1 VKEFQEGKAVFKAD
15 LSGKDKGPG
24 KARGVFYNPAMRLSR
39 DLHVAF
45 AKQFDFSGIMLD
57 GLAASGI
64 RGIRLNLEA
73 GVNVEF
79 CDKSRIATEAIA
91 DNLKMNGIESKIY
104 NKRVEDLLQ
113 DKKYDW
119 IDIDPFGTPAP
130 YLEAALKGL
139 DDGGV
144 LGVAAT
150 DTAVLCGAKPSVCK
164 RRYGAVT
171 MRKVAAKEV
180 GVRILLSR
188 IHKIASE
195 IDKGIE
201 PLLCYS
207 EGHHLRVFVRLGEK
221 KDISLKWITK
231 NMRIVDREEKD
242 AGGPLWVSKIIK
254 ADLVPVIERDP
265 NLKRSGEFKNQ
276 TLWRLLET
284 LREEADGPPGLHD
297 INDIAKSAGI
307 GQTPQRIKIVESI
320 RRLGFFASSSVFSPL
335 GIKTDASEDIR
346 NQAVKLAQSL

>member
-1 VKEFQEGKAVFKAD
+1 MKEFQEGKAIFKAN

-24 KARGVFYNPAMRLSR
+24 KVKGVFYNPAMRLSR

-79 CDKSRIATEAIA
+79 CDSSRMATETIA
-91 DNLKMNGIESKIY
+91 GNLEMNGIKSKIY
-104 NKRVEDLLQ
+104 NERVEDLLQ
-113 DKKYDW
+113 DRKYDW
-119 IDIDPFGTPAP
+119 IDVDPFGTPAP
-130 YLEAALKGL
+130 YLKAALKGL
-139 DDGGV
+139 NDGGI

-150 DTAVLCGAKPSVCK
+150 DTAVLCGAKPSICK
-164 RRYGAVT
+164 KRYGSVS
-171 MRKVAAKEV
+171 MRRVAAKEV

-188 IHKIASE
+188 IHNIASE
-195 IDKGIE
+195 IGKGIE

-207 EGHHLRVFVRLGEK
+207 EGHHLRVFVRLGERM
-221 KDISLKWITK
+221 DVTLKWISK
-231 NMRIVDREEKD
+231 DMRIVDREEKD
-242 AGGPLWVSKIIK
+242 AGGPLWVRKIIK
-254 ADLVPVIERDP
+254 AELIPESQDGVL
-265 NLKRSGEFKNQ
+265 G
-276 TLWRLLET
+276 RLLET
-284 LREEADGPPGLHD
+284 LREEANGPPGLHD
-297 INDIAKSAGI
+297 INNIAKAAGI

-320 RRLGFFASSSVFSPL
+320 RKLGSFASSSVFSSL
-335 GIKTDASEDIR
+335 GIKTDAPEDIR

>member
-1 VKEFQEGKAVFKAD
+1 MKEFQEGKAIFKAN

-24 KARGVFYNPAMRLSR
+24 KAKGVFYNPAMRLSR

-79 CDKSRIATEAIA
+79 CDSSRMATETIA
-91 DNLKMNGIESKIY
+91 WNLEMNGIKSKIY
-104 NKRVEDLLQ
+104 NERVEDLLQ
-113 DKKYDW
+113 DRKYDW

-139 DDGGV
+139 NDGGI

-150 DTAVLCGAKPSVCK
+150 DTAVLCGAKPSICK
-164 RRYGAVT
+164 KRYGSVS
-171 MRKVAAKEV
+171 MRRVAAKEM

-188 IHKIASE
+188 IHNIASGM
-195 IDKGIE
+195 DKGIE

-207 EGHHLRVFVRLGEK
+207 EGHHLRVFVRLGER
-221 KDISLKWITK
+221 KDVTLKWITK
-231 NMRIVDREEKD
+231 DMRIVDREEKD
-242 AGGPLWVSKIIK
+242 AGGPLWVRKIIK
-254 ADLVPVIERDP
+254 AELIPESQDGVLG
-265 NLKRSGEFKNQ
+265 K
-276 TLWRLLET
+276 LLET
-284 LREEADGPPGLHD
+284 LREEANGPPGLHD
-297 INDIAKSAGI
+297 INNIAKAAGI

-320 RRLGFFASSSVFSPL
+320 RKLGSFASSSVFSPL
-335 GIKTDASEDIR
+335 GIKTDATEDIR

>member
-1 VKEFQEGKAVFKAD
+1 MKEFREGKAIFKAN

-24 KARGVFYNPAMRLSR
+24 KAKGVFYNPAMRLSR
-39 DLHVAF
+39 DLHVIF

-79 CDKSRIATEAIA
+79 CDSSRMATETIA
-91 DNLKMNGIESKIY
+91 GNLEMNGIKSKIY
-104 NKRVEDLLQ
+104 NERVEDLLQ
-113 DKKYDW
+113 DRKYDW

-139 DDGGV
+139 RNGGI

-150 DTAVLCGAKPSVCK
+150 DTAVLCGAKPSICK
-164 RRYGAVT
+164 KRYGAVS
-171 MRKVAAKEV
+171 MRRVAAKEV

-188 IHKIASE
+188 IHNIASE
-195 IDKGIE
+195 MGKGIE

-207 EGHHLRVFVRLGEK
+207 EGHHLRVFVRLGER
-221 KDISLKWITK
+221 KDIALKWITK
-231 NMRIVDREEKD
+231 DMRIVDREEKD
-242 AGGPLWVSKIIK
+242 AGGPLWVRKIIK
-254 ADLVPVIERDP
+254 AELIPESQDGVL
-265 NLKRSGEFKNQ
+265 G
-276 TLWRLLET
+276 RLLET
-284 LREEADGPPGLHD
+284 LREEANGPPGLHD
-297 INDIAKSAGI
+297 INNIAKAAGI

-320 RRLGFFASSSVFSPL
+320 RKLGSFASSSVFSSL
-335 GIKTDASEDIR
+335 GIKTDAPEDIR

>member
-1 VKEFQEGKAVFKAD
+1 MKEFQEGKAIFKAN

-24 KARGVFYNPAMRLSR
+24 KAKGVFYNPAMRLSR

-79 CDKSRIATEAIA
+79 CDSSQMATETIA
-91 DNLKMNGIESKIY
+91 GNLEMNGIKSKIY
-104 NKRVEDLLQ
+104 NERVEDLLQ
-113 DKKYDW
+113 DRKYDW

-130 YLEAALKGL
+130 YLEAALEGL
-139 DDGGV
+139 SDGGI

-150 DTAVLCGAKPSVCK
+150 DTAVLCGAKPSICK
-164 RRYGAVT
+164 KRYGAVS
-171 MRKVAAKEV
+171 MRRVAAKEV

-188 IHKIASE
+188 IHNIASE
-195 IDKGIE
+195 MGKGIE

-207 EGHHLRVFVRLGEK
+207 EGHHLRVFVRLGER
-221 KDISLKWITK
+221 KDIALKWITK
-231 NMRIVDREEKD
+231 DMRIVDREEKD
-242 AGGPLWVSKIIK
+242 AGGPLWVRKIIK
-254 ADLVPVIERDP
+254 AELIPESQDGVL
-265 NLKRSGEFKNQ
+265 G
-276 TLWRLLET
+276 RLLET
-284 LREEADGPPGLHD
+284 LREEANGPPGLHD
-297 INDIAKSAGI
+297 INDIAKAAGI
-307 GQTPQRIKIVESI
+307 GQTPQRNKIVESI
-320 RRLGFFASSSVFSPL
+320 RKLGSFASSSVFSPL
-335 GIKTDASEDIR
+335 GIKTDAPEDIR

>member
-1 VKEFQEGKAVFKAD
+1 VKEFQEGKAIFKAN

-24 KARGVFYNPAMRLSR
+24 KAKGVFYNPAMRLSR

-73 GVNVEF
+73 GVNIEF
-79 CDKSRIATEAIA
+79 CDSSRMATETIA
-91 DNLKMNGIESKIY
+91 WNLEMNGIKSKIY
-104 NKRVEDLLQ
+104 NERVEDLLQ
-113 DKKYDW
+113 DRKYDW

-139 DDGGV
+139 NDGGI

-150 DTAVLCGAKPSVCK
+150 DTAVLCGAKPSICK
-164 RRYGAVT
+164 KRYGSVS
-171 MRKVAAKEV
+171 MRRVAAKEM

-188 IHKIASE
+188 IHNIASGM
-195 IDKGIE
+195 DKGIE

-207 EGHHLRVFVRLGEK
+207 EGHHLRVFVRLGER
-221 KDISLKWITK
+221 KDVTLKWITK
-231 NMRIVDREEKD
+231 DMRIVDREEKD
-242 AGGPLWVSKIIK
+242 AGGPLWVRKIIK
-254 ADLVPVIERDP
+254 AELIPESQDGVL
-265 NLKRSGEFKNQ
+265 G
-276 TLWRLLET
+276 RLLET
-284 LREEADGPPGLHD
+284 LREEANGPPGLHD
-297 INDIAKSAGI
+297 INNIAKAAGI

-320 RRLGFFASSSVFSPL
+320 RKLGSFASSSVFSPL
-335 GIKTDASEDIR
+335 GIKTDATEDIR

>member
-1 VKEFQEGKAVFKAD
+1 MKEFREGKAIFKAN

-24 KARGVFYNPAMRLSR
+24 KAKGVFYNPAMRLSR

-73 GVNVEF
+73 GVNAEF
-79 CDKSRIATEAIA
+79 CDSSRIATETIA
-91 DNLKMNGIESKIY
+91 GNLEMNGIKSKIY
-104 NKRVEDLLQ
+104 NERVEDLLQ
-113 DKKYDW
+113 DRKYDW

-139 DDGGV
+139 NDGGI

-150 DTAVLCGAKPSVCK
+150 DTAVLCGAKPSICK
-164 RRYGAVT
+164 KRYGSVS
-171 MRKVAAKEV
+171 MRRVAAKEM

-188 IHKIASE
+188 IHNIASGM
-195 IDKGIE
+195 DKGIE

-207 EGHHLRVFVRLGEK
+207 EGHHLRVFVRLGER
-221 KDISLKWITK
+221 KDVTLKWITK
-231 NMRIVDREEKD
+231 DMRIVDREEKD
-242 AGGPLWVSKIIK
+242 AGGPLWVRKIIK
-254 ADLVPVIERDP
+254 AELIPESQDGVL
-265 NLKRSGEFKNQ
+265 G
-276 TLWRLLET
+276 RLLET
-284 LREEADGPPGLHD
+284 LREEANGPPGLHD
-297 INDIAKSAGI
+297 INNIAKAAGI

-320 RRLGFFASSSVFSPL
+320 RKLGSFASSSVFSPL
-335 GIKTDASEDIR
+335 GIKTDAPEDIR

>member
-1 VKEFQEGKAVFKAD
+1 VKEFQEGKAIFKAN

-24 KARGVFYNPAMRLSR
+24 KAKGVFYNPAMRLSR

-79 CDKSRIATEAIA
+79 CDSSKMATETIA
-91 DNLKMNGIESKIY
+91 ENLKMNRIKGKIH
-104 NKRVEDLLQ
+104 NEHVEDLLQ
-113 DKKYDW
+113 NRKYDW

-139 DDGGV
+139 NEEGI

-150 DTAVLCGAKPSVCK
+150 DTAVLCGAKPSICK
-164 RRYGAVT
+164 KRYGAVS
-171 MRKVAAKEV
+171 MRRVAAKEV
-180 GVRILLSR
+180 GVRILLSK
-188 IHKIASE
+188 IHIIASGMG
-195 IDKGIE
+195 KGIE

-207 EGHHLRVFVRLGEK
+207 EGHHLRVFVRLGK
-221 KDISLKWITK
+221 RNNVALKWITED
-231 NMRIVDREEKD
+231 MRIVDREEKD
-242 AGGPLWVSKIIK
+242 AGGPLWVKKIIK
-254 ADLVPVIERDP
+254 AELVPESQEGI
-265 NLKRSGEFKNQ
+265 LG
-276 TLWRLLET
+276 RLLET
-284 LREEADGPPGLHD
+284 LREEANGPPGLHD
-297 INDIAKSAGI
+297 INDIAKTAGI

-320 RRLGFFASSSVFSPL
+320 RKLGSFASSSVFSPL
-335 GIKTDASEDIR
+335 GIKTDAPEDIR

>member
-1 VKEFQEGKAVFKAD
+1 MKEFQEGKAIFKAN

-24 KARGVFYNPAMRLSR
+24 KAKGVFYNPAMRLSR

-45 AKQFDFSGIMLD
+45 AKQFNFSGIMLD

-73 GVNVEF
+73 GVNIEF
-79 CDKSRIATEAIA
+79 CDSSRMATETIA
-91 DNLKMNGIESKIY
+91 WNLEMNGIKSKIY
-104 NKRVEDLLQ
+104 NERVEDLLQ
-113 DKKYDW
+113 DRKYDW

-139 DDGGV
+139 NDGGI

-150 DTAVLCGAKPSVCK
+150 DTAVLCGAKPSICK
-164 RRYGAVT
+164 KRYGSVS
-171 MRKVAAKEV
+171 MRKVAAKEM

-188 IHKIASE
+188 IHNIASGM
-195 IDKGIE
+195 DKGIE

-207 EGHHLRVFVRLGEK
+207 EGHHLRVFVRLGER
-221 KDISLKWITK
+221 KDVTLKWITK
-231 NMRIVDREEKD
+231 DMRIVDREEKD
-242 AGGPLWVSKIIK
+242 AGGPLWVRKIIK
-254 ADLVPVIERDP
+254 AELIPESQDGVL
-265 NLKRSGEFKNQ
+265 G
-276 TLWRLLET
+276 RLLET
-284 LREEADGPPGLHD
+284 LREEANGPPGLHD
-297 INDIAKSAGI
+297 INNIAKAAGI

-320 RRLGFFASSSVFSPL
+320 RKLGSFASSSVFSPL
-335 GIKTDASEDIR
+335 GIKTDATEDIR

>member
-1 VKEFQEGKAVFKAD
+1 MKEFREGKAIFKAN

-24 KARGVFYNPAMRLSR
+24 KAKGVFYNPAMRLSR

-79 CDKSRIATEAIA
+79 CDSSKMATETIA
-91 DNLKMNGIESKIY
+91 ENLKMNRIKGKIH
-104 NKRVEDLLQ
+104 NEHVEDLLQ
-113 DKKYDW
+113 NRKYDW

-139 DDGGV
+139 NEEGI

-150 DTAVLCGAKPSVCK
+150 DTAVLCGAKPSICK
-164 RRYGAVT
+164 KRYGAVS
-171 MRKVAAKEV
+171 MRRVAAKEV

-188 IHKIASE
+188 IHNIASVMG
-195 IDKGIE
+195 KGIE

-207 EGHHLRVFVRLGEK
+207 EGHHLRVFVRLGK
-221 KDISLKWITK
+221 RNDVTLKWITK
-231 NMRIVDREEKD
+231 DMRIVDREEKD
-242 AGGPLWVSKIIK
+242 AGGPLWVKKIIK
-254 ADLVPVIERDP
+254 AELIPESQNGI
-265 NLKRSGEFKNQ
+265 LG
-276 TLWRLLET
+276 RLLET
-284 LREEADGPPGLHD
+284 LREEANGPPGLHD
-297 INDIAKSAGI
+297 INEIAKTAGI
-307 GQTPQRIKIVESI
+307 GQTPQRTKIVESI
-320 RRLGFFASSSVFSPL
+320 RKLGSFASSSVFSPL
-335 GIKTDASEDIR
+335 GIKTDAPEDIR

>member
-1 VKEFQEGKAVFKAD
+1 MKEFQEGKAIFKAN

-24 KARGVFYNPAMRLSR
+24 KAKGVFYNPAMRLSR

-73 GVNVEF
+73 GVNIEF
-79 CDKSRIATEAIA
+79 CDSSRMATETIA
-91 DNLKMNGIESKIY
+91 WNLEMNGIKSKIY
-104 NKRVEDLLQ
+104 NERVEDLLQ
-113 DKKYDW
+113 DRKYDW

-139 DDGGV
+139 NDGGI

-150 DTAVLCGAKPSVCK
+150 DTAVLCGAKPSICK
-164 RRYGAVT
+164 KRYGSVS
-171 MRKVAAKEV
+171 MRRVAAKEM

-188 IHKIASE
+188 IHNIASGM
-195 IDKGIE
+195 DKGIE

-207 EGHHLRVFVRLGEK
+207 EGHHLRVFVRLGER
-221 KDISLKWITK
+221 KDVILKWITK
-231 NMRIVDREEKD
+231 DMRIVDREEKD
-242 AGGPLWVSKIIK
+242 AGGPLWVRKIIK
-254 ADLVPVIERDP
+254 AELIPESQDGVL
-265 NLKRSGEFKNQ
+265 G
-276 TLWRLLET
+276 RLLET
-284 LREEADGPPGLHD
+284 LREEANGPPGLHD
-297 INDIAKSAGI
+297 INNIAKAAGI

-320 RRLGFFASSSVFSPL
+320 RKLGSFASSSVFSPL
-335 GIKTDASEDIR
+335 GIKTDAPEDIR

>member
-1 VKEFQEGKAVFKAD
+1 MKEFQEGKAIFKAN

-45 AKQFDFSGIMLD
+45 AKQFNFSGIMLD

-79 CDKSRIATEAIA
+79 CDSSRMATETIA
-91 DNLKMNGIESKIY
+91 GNLEMNGIKSKIY
-104 NKRVEDLLQ
+104 NERVEDLLQ
-113 DKKYDW
+113 DRKYDW
-119 IDIDPFGTPAP
+119 IDVDPFGTPAP

-139 DDGGV
+139 NDGGI

-150 DTAVLCGAKPSVCK
+150 DTAVLCGAKPSICMK
-164 RRYGAVT
+164 RYGAVS
-171 MRKVAAKEV
+171 MRRVAAKEV
-180 GVRILLSR
+180 GVRILLSM
-188 IHKIASE
+188 IHNIASGMG
-195 IDKGIE
+195 KGIE

-207 EGHHLRVFVRLGEK
+207 EGHHLRVFVRLGER
-221 KDISLKWITK
+221 KDVILKWITK
-231 NMRIVDREEKD
+231 DMRIVDREEKD
-242 AGGPLWVSKIIK
+242 AGGPLWVRKIIK
-254 ADLVPVIERDP
+254 AELIPESQDGVLG
-265 NLKRSGEFKNQ
+265 K
-276 TLWRLLET
+276 LLET
-284 LREEADGPPGLHD
+284 LREEANGPPGLHD
-297 INDIAKSAGI
+297 INNIAKAAGI

-320 RRLGFFASSSVFSPL
+320 RKLGSFASSSVFSPL
-335 GIKTDASEDIR
+335 GIKTDATEDIR

>member
-1 VKEFQEGKAVFKAD
+1 MKEFREGKAIFKAN

-24 KARGVFYNPAMRLSR
+24 KAKGVFYNPAMRLSR

-73 GVNVEF
+73 GVNIEF
-79 CDKSRIATEAIA
+79 CDSSRMATETIA
-91 DNLKMNGIESKIY
+91 GNLEMNGIKSKIY
-104 NKRVEDLLQ
+104 NERVEDLLQ
-113 DKKYDW
+113 DRKYDW

-139 DDGGV
+139 NDGGI

-150 DTAVLCGAKPSVCK
+150 DTAVLCGAKPSICK
-164 RRYGAVT
+164 KRYGAVS
-171 MRKVAAKEV
+171 MRRVAAKEV

-188 IHKIASE
+188 IHNIASE
-195 IDKGIE
+195 MGKGIE

-207 EGHHLRVFVRLGEK
+207 EGHHLRVFVRLGER
-221 KDISLKWITK
+221 KDIALKWITK
-231 NMRIVDREEKD
+231 DMRIVDREEKD
-242 AGGPLWVSKIIK
+242 AGGPLWVRKIIK
-254 ADLVPVIERDP
+254 AELIPESQDGVL
-265 NLKRSGEFKNQ
+265 G
-276 TLWRLLET
+276 RLLET
-284 LREEADGPPGLHD
+284 LREEANGPPGLHD
-297 INDIAKSAGI
+297 INDIAKAAGI
-307 GQTPQRIKIVESI
+307 GQTPQRNKIVESI
-320 RRLGFFASSSVFSPL
+320 RKLGSFASSSVFSPL
-335 GIKTDASEDIR
+335 GIKTDAPEDIR

>member
-1 VKEFQEGKAVFKAD
+1 MKEFQEGKAIFKAN

-24 KARGVFYNPAMRLSR
+24 KAKGVFYNPAMRLSR

-79 CDKSRIATEAIA
+79 CDCSRMATETIA
-91 DNLKMNGIESKIY
+91 WNLEMNGIKSKIY
-104 NKRVEDLLQ
+104 NERVEDLLQ
-113 DKKYDW
+113 DRKYDW

-139 DDGGV
+139 NDGGI

-150 DTAVLCGAKPSVCK
+150 DTAVLCGAKPSICK
-164 RRYGAVT
+164 KRYGSVS
-171 MRKVAAKEV
+171 MRRVAAKEM

-188 IHKIASE
+188 IHNIASGM
-195 IDKGIE
+195 DKGIE

-207 EGHHLRVFVRLGEK
+207 EGHHLRVFVRLGER
-221 KDISLKWITK
+221 KDVTLKWITK
-231 NMRIVDREEKD
+231 DMRIVDREEKD
-242 AGGPLWVSKIIK
+242 AGGPLWVRKIIK
-254 ADLVPVIERDP
+254 AELIPESQDGVL
-265 NLKRSGEFKNQ
+265 G
-276 TLWRLLET
+276 RLLET
-284 LREEADGPPGLHD
+284 LREEANGPPGLHD
-297 INDIAKSAGI
+297 INNIAKAAGI

-320 RRLGFFASSSVFSPL
+320 RKLGSFASSSVFSPL
-335 GIKTDASEDIR
+335 GIKTDATEDIR

>member
-1 VKEFQEGKAVFKAD
+1 MKKFQEGKAIFKAN

-73 GVNVEF
+73 GVNIEF
-79 CDKSRIATEAIA
+79 CDSSRMATETIA
-91 DNLKMNGIESKIY
+91 GNLEMNGIKSKIY
-104 NKRVEDLLQ
+104 NERVEDLLQ
-113 DKKYDW
+113 DRKYDW

-139 DDGGV
+139 NDGGI

-150 DTAVLCGAKPSVCK
+150 DTAVLCGAKPSICK
-164 RRYGAVT
+164 KRYGAVS
-171 MRKVAAKEV
+171 MRRVAAKEV
-180 GVRILLSR
+180 GVRILLSM
-188 IHKIASE
+188 IHNIASGM
-195 IDKGIE
+195 DKGIE

-207 EGHHLRVFVRLGEK
+207 EGHHLRVFVRLGER
-221 KDISLKWITK
+221 KDVTLKWITK
-231 NMRIVDREEKD
+231 DMRIVDREEKD
-242 AGGPLWVSKIIK
+242 AGGPLWVRKIIK
-254 ADLVPVIERDP
+254 AELIPESQDGVL
-265 NLKRSGEFKNQ
+265 G
-276 TLWRLLET
+276 RLLET
-284 LREEADGPPGLHD
+284 LREEANGPPGLHD
-297 INDIAKSAGI
+297 INNIAKAAGI

-320 RRLGFFASSSVFSPL
+320 RKLGSFASSSVFSPL
-335 GIKTDASEDIR
+335 GIKTDATEDIR

>member
-1 VKEFQEGKAVFKAD
+1 MKEFQEGKAIFKAN

-24 KARGVFYNPAMRLSR
+24 KAKGVFYNPAMRLSR

-79 CDKSRIATEAIA
+79 CDCSWMATETIA
-91 DNLKMNGIESKIY
+91 ENLEMNGIKSKIY
-104 NKRVEDLLQ
+104 NERVEDLLQ
-113 DKKYDW
+113 DRKYDW

-139 DDGGV
+139 NDGGI

-150 DTAVLCGAKPSVCK
+150 DTAVLCGAKPSICK
-164 RRYGAVT
+164 KRYGSVS
-171 MRKVAAKEV
+171 MRRVAAKEI

-188 IHKIASE
+188 IHNIASE
-195 IDKGIE
+195 IGKGIE

-207 EGHHLRVFVRLGEK
+207 EGHHLRVFVRLGER
-221 KDISLKWITK
+221 KDIALKWITK
-231 NMRIVDREEKD
+231 DMRIVDREEKD
-242 AGGPLWVSKIIK
+242 AGGPLWVRKIIK
-254 ADLVPVIERDP
+254 AELIPESQEGILR
-265 NLKRSGEFKNQ
+265 
-276 TLWRLLET
+276 RLLET
-284 LREEADGPPGLHD
+284 LREEANGPPGLHD
-297 INDIAKSAGI
+297 INNIAKAAGI

-320 RRLGFFASSSVFSPL
+320 RKLGSFASSSVFSPL
-335 GIKTDASEDIR
+335 GIKTDATEDIR

>member
-1 VKEFQEGKAVFKAD
+1 MKEFQEGKAIFKAN

-24 KARGVFYNPAMRLSR
+24 KAKGVFYNPAMRLSR

-45 AKQFDFSGIMLD
+45 AKQFNFSGIMLD

-79 CDKSRIATEAIA
+79 CDSSRMATETIA
-91 DNLKMNGIESKIY
+91 GNLEMNGIKSKIY
-104 NKRVEDLLQ
+104 NERVEDLLQ
-113 DKKYDW
+113 DRKYDW

-139 DDGGV
+139 NDGGI

-150 DTAVLCGAKPSVCK
+150 DTAVLCGAKPSICMK
-164 RRYGAVT
+164 RYGAVS
-171 MRKVAAKEV
+171 MRRVAAKEV
-180 GVRILLSR
+180 GVRILLSM
-188 IHKIASE
+188 IHNIASGMG
-195 IDKGIE
+195 KGIE

-207 EGHHLRVFVRLGEK
+207 EGHHLRVFVRLGER
-221 KDISLKWITK
+221 KDVTLKWITK
-231 NMRIVDREEKD
+231 DMRIVDREEKD
-242 AGGPLWVSKIIK
+242 AGGPLWVRKIIK
-254 ADLVPVIERDP
+254 AELIPESQDGVLG
-265 NLKRSGEFKNQ
+265 K
-276 TLWRLLET
+276 LLET
-284 LREEADGPPGLHD
+284 LREEANGPPGLHD
-297 INDIAKSAGI
+297 INNIAKAAGI

-320 RRLGFFASSSVFSPL
+320 RKLGSFASSSVFSPL
-335 GIKTDASEDIR
+335 GIKTDATEDIR

>member
-1 VKEFQEGKAVFKAD
+1 MKEFREGKAIFKAN

-24 KARGVFYNPAMRLSR
+24 KAKGVFYNPAMRLSR

-79 CDKSRIATEAIA
+79 CDSSRMATETIA
-91 DNLKMNGIESKIY
+91 GNLEMNGIKSKIY
-104 NKRVEDLLQ
+104 NERVEDLLQ
-113 DKKYDW
+113 DRKYDW

-130 YLEAALKGL
+130 YLKAALKGL
-139 DDGGV
+139 SDGGI
-144 LGVAAT
+144 LGIAAT
-150 DTAVLCGAKPSVCK
+150 DTAVLCGAKPSICK
-164 RRYGAVT
+164 KRYGAVS
-171 MRKVAAKEV
+171 MRRVAAKEV

-188 IHKIASE
+188 IHNIASGM
-195 IDKGIE
+195 DKGIE

-207 EGHHLRVFVRLGEK
+207 EGHHLRVFVRLGER
-221 KDISLKWITK
+221 KDITLKWITK
-231 NMRIVDREEKD
+231 DMRIVDREEKD
-242 AGGPLWVSKIIK
+242 AGGPLWVRKIIK
-254 ADLVPVIERDP
+254 AELIPESQDGVL
-265 NLKRSGEFKNQ
+265 G
-276 TLWRLLET
+276 RLLET
-284 LREEADGPPGLHD
+284 LREEANGPPGLHD
-297 INDIAKSAGI
+297 INDIAKAAEI

-320 RRLGFFASSSVFSPL
+320 RKLGSFASSSVFSPL
-335 GIKTDASEDIR
+335 GIKTDAPEDIR

>member
-1 VKEFQEGKAVFKAD
+1 MKEFQEGKAIFKAN

-24 KARGVFYNPAMRLSR
+24 KAKGVFYNPAMRLSR

-73 GVNVEF
+73 GVNIEF
-79 CDKSRIATEAIA
+79 CDSSRMATETIA
-91 DNLKMNGIESKIY
+91 GNLEMNGIKSKIY
-104 NKRVEDLLQ
+104 NERVEDLLQ
-113 DKKYDW
+113 DRKYDW
-119 IDIDPFGTPAP
+119 IDVDPFGTPAP

-139 DDGGV
+139 NDGGI

-150 DTAVLCGAKPSVCK
+150 DTAVLCGAKPSICK
-164 RRYGAVT
+164 KRYGAVS
-171 MRKVAAKEV
+171 MRRVAAKEV

-188 IHKIASE
+188 IHNIASGM
-195 IDKGIE
+195 DKGIE

-207 EGHHLRVFVRLGEK
+207 EGHHLRVFVRLGER
-221 KDISLKWITK
+221 KDVTLKWITK
-231 NMRIVDREEKD
+231 DMRIVDREEKD
-242 AGGPLWVSKIIK
+242 AGGPLWVRKIIK
-254 ADLVPVIERDP
+254 AELIPESQDGVLG
-265 NLKRSGEFKNQ
+265 K
-276 TLWRLLET
+276 LLET
-284 LREEADGPPGLHD
+284 LREEANGPPGLHD
-297 INDIAKSAGI
+297 INNIAKAAGI

-320 RRLGFFASSSVFSPL
+320 RKLGADASSRFLSSL
-335 GIKTDASEDIR
+335 GLVRDAPEDIR

>member
-1 VKEFQEGKAVFKAD
+1 MKKFQEGKAIFKAN

-24 KARGVFYNPAMRLSR
+24 KAKGVFYNPAMRLSR

-73 GVNVEF
+73 GVNIEF
-79 CDKSRIATEAIA
+79 CDSSRMATETIA
-91 DNLKMNGIESKIY
+91 WNLEMNGIKSKIY
-104 NKRVEDLLQ
+104 NERVEDLLQ
-113 DKKYDW
+113 DRKYDW

-139 DDGGV
+139 NDGGI

-150 DTAVLCGAKPSVCK
+150 DTAVLCGAKPSICK
-164 RRYGAVT
+164 KRYGSVS
-171 MRKVAAKEV
+171 MRRVAAKEM

-188 IHKIASE
+188 IHNIASGM
-195 IDKGIE
+195 DKGIE

-207 EGHHLRVFVRLGEK
+207 EGHHLRVFVRLGER
-221 KDISLKWITK
+221 KDVTLKWITK
-231 NMRIVDREEKD
+231 DMRIVDREEKD
-242 AGGPLWVSKIIK
+242 AGGPLWVRKIIK
-254 ADLVPVIERDP
+254 AELIPESQDGVL
-265 NLKRSGEFKNQ
+265 G
-276 TLWRLLET
+276 RLLET
-284 LREEADGPPGLHD
+284 LREEANGPPGLHD
-297 INDIAKSAGI
+297 INNIAKAAGI

-320 RRLGFFASSSVFSPL
+320 RKLGSFASSSVFSPL
-335 GIKTDASEDIR
+335 GIKTDATEDIR

>member
-1 VKEFQEGKAVFKAD
+1 MKEFQEGKAIFKAN

-24 KARGVFYNPAMRLSR
+24 KAKGVFYNPAMRLSR

-79 CDKSRIATEAIA
+79 CDSSRMATETIA
-91 DNLKMNGIESKIY
+91 GNLEMNGIKSKIY
-104 NKRVEDLLQ
+104 NERVEDLLQ
-113 DKKYDW
+113 DRKYDW

-139 DDGGV
+139 NDGGI

-150 DTAVLCGAKPSVCK
+150 DTAVLCGAKPSICK
-164 RRYGAVT
+164 KRYGAVS
-171 MRKVAAKEV
+171 MRRVAAKEV

-188 IHKIASE
+188 IHNIASE
-195 IDKGIE
+195 MGKGIE

-207 EGHHLRVFVRLGEK
+207 EGHHLRVFVRLGER
-221 KDISLKWITK
+221 KDVTLKWITK
-231 NMRIVDREEKD
+231 DMRIVDREEKD
-242 AGGPLWVSKIIK
+242 AGGPLWVRKIIK
-254 ADLVPVIERDP
+254 AELIPESQDGVL
-265 NLKRSGEFKNQ
+265 G
-276 TLWRLLET
+276 RLLET
-284 LREEADGPPGLHD
+284 LREEANGPPGLHD
-297 INDIAKSAGI
+297 INNIAKAAGI

-320 RRLGFFASSSVFSPL
+320 RKLESFASSSVFSPL
-335 GIKTDASEDIR
+335 GIKTDATEDIR